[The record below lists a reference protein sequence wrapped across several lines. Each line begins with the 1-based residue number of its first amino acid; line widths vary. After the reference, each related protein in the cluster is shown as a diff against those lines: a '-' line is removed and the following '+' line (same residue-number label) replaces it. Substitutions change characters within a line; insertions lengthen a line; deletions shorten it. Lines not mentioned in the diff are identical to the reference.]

1 MAGKKTKFE
10 EFVRDRENQRVLEQE
25 SLALEATE
33 LISRLM
39 DETKVSKS
47 ELAQRI
53 GKSRAFVT
61 QVLGGSRNMT
71 MHTLAD
77 LAFALGYKVDMQA
90 VRLEEQGVRTLLSPP
105 SMGDKALGRARSDNG
120 TQCAITV
127 SSDAGRG

>member
-1 MAGKKTKFE
+1 MTGRKTKFE

-25 SLALEATE
+25 SLTLEATE

-39 DETKVSKS
+39 DEAAVSKA

-61 QVLGGSRNMT
+61 QLLSGSRNMT

-77 LAFALGYKVDMQA
+77 LAFALGYKVDMKA
-90 VRLEEQGVRTLLSPP
+90 VRLCEERGEAYELAQ
-105 SMGDKALGRARSDNG
+105 AL
-120 TQCAITV
+120 
-127 SSDAGRG
+127 

>member
-1 MAGKKTKFE
+1 MAGRKTKFE
-10 EFVRDRENQRVLEQE
+10 EFVRDRENQRALEQE

-39 DETKVSKS
+39 DERKVSKS
-47 ELAQRI
+47 ELAKRI

-61 QVLGGSRNMT
+61 QLLSGSRNMT

-90 VRLEEQGVRTLLSPP
+90 IRLCEERPEVREPIQVLPVV
-105 SMGDKALGRARSDNG
+105 
-120 TQCAITV
+120 CA
-127 SSDAGRG
+127 